1 MKRIILTLYPL
12 MILISNQVQ
21 TSEFDPRTNRLA
33 LVTPHLEFVREKLG
47 FPLPKREGPPGSRLK
62 VSLDDIALPTDTFI
76 HTRPDTLQL
85 FADILQDRPL
95 HQKAKGMSEQ
105 EKATCCLA
113 NGWSPVRFA
122 IVQRNI
128 PATESLLRTGFR
140 ATEDDF
146 HVAELLLRDP
156 HKPRLT
162 SQHQRFLASLYDHV
176 QEKSEEFIES
186 HMQNINNMKR
196 GRDDGKSAITWSDE
210 ALFIKAAQK
219 KDLATMNT
227 LVKVNNV
234 NPNQPYCSLDVIEI
248 SAIHCAPEVT
258 REAIKL
264 GAVVTQRHLEHA
276 MLRKEALKASIA
288 DKSEPYAGDPN
299 DLRNLNRVIEI
310 LATHATTPQ
319 ISSEA
324 ASVLGF
330 LRSYGSSQSPPGATP
345 SSTRK
350 RNQQ

>member
-1 MKRIILTLYPL
+1 MKNNILITLCFFILTTQ
-12 MILISNQVQ
+12 INS
-21 TSEFDPRTNRLA
+21 SEFDPRTNRLA

-47 FPLPKREGPPGSRLK
+47 FPLPKREDPPGSALT
-62 VSLDDIALPTDTFI
+62 VSLDDIALPTDTFV
-76 HTRPDTLQL
+76 HTRPDALPL
-85 FADILQDRPL
+85 FTDILQNRPL

-113 NGWSPVRFA
+113 NGWTPVRFA

-128 PATESLLRTGFR
+128 PATEALLRTGFK

-162 SQHQRFLASLYDHV
+162 VQQQKFLASLYDHV
-176 QEKSEEFIES
+176 QEKSDRFIQS
-186 HMQNINNMKR
+186 HMQDIDKMKR
-196 GRDDGKSAITWSDE
+196 GREDGKPAIKWSDE
-210 ALFIKAAQK
+210 ALFIKAAQR
-219 KDLATMNT
+219 KDLAAMNT
-227 LVKVNNV
+227 LVTVNKV

-264 GAVVTQRHLEHA
+264 GAVVTQHHIEHA
-276 MLRKEALKASIA
+276 MLKKEALKASIA
-288 DKSEPYAGDPN
+288 DRSEPYSGDPD

-310 LATHATTPQ
+310 LATHAPAPQ
-319 ISSEA
+319 VSPEV

-330 LRSYGSSQSPPGATP
+330 LRSYGSSATP
-345 SSTRK
+345 TK
-350 RNQQ
+350 NQ